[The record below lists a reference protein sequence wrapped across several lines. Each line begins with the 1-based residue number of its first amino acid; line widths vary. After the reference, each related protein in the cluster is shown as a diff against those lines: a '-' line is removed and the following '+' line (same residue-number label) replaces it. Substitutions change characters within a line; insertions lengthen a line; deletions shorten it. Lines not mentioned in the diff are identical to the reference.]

1 MRQNTVGG
9 VHRQSWASIEAGSM
23 ALSSAE

>member
-1 MRQNTVGG
+1 MRRNTVGG
-9 VHRQSWASIEAGSM
+9 VHRQSWASIEASPM